1 MNILEVKN
9 VSRSYKNR
17 RKNGKKEILENVS
30 FSIEEGKFVSI
41 VGPSGCGKS
50 TLIGMLAGLDKP
62 TSGEIYIDGKLVVG
76 PDNGCGLVFQESSL
90 FPWLTVEQNME
101 FGLKVK
107 GIKKAQR
114 QELARHYLN
123 MVNLYS
129 YKDYRIHELS
139 GGMRQRISIAR
150 VLALET
156 KILIMDEPFVA
167 IDAQTQSMMH
177 DEIIKLWEKTGKTI
191 LFITHDI
198 NEAVFLS
205 DRTVVLGFH
214 PNNVKASIDIDL
226 PRPRNRESKEFL
238 GYVNEIRDI
247 IGRCSNE

>member
-1 MNILEVKN
+1 MLEVKN
-9 VSRSYKNR
+9 VSRSYKKDR
-17 RKNGKKEILENVS
+17 RHNKRTEILENVS
-30 FSIEEGKFVSI
+30 FSIKKGEFVSI

-50 TLIGMLAGLDKP
+50 TLISMLAGLDKP

-76 PDNGCGLVFQESSL
+76 PDNDCGLVFQESSL

-107 GIKKAQR
+107 GIKKEER
-114 QELARHYLN
+114 KELARYYLN
-123 MVNLYS
+123 MVNLYN

-139 GGMRQRISIAR
+139 GGMKQRISIAR

-156 KILIMDEPFVA
+156 KVLIMDEPFVA
-167 IDAQTQSMMH
+167 IDSQTQSMMH
-177 DEIIKLWEKTGKTI
+177 EEIIKLWEKTGKTI

-205 DRTVVLGFH
+205 DRTIVLGFH
-214 PNNVKASIDIDL
+214 PNNIKASIDINL
-226 PRPRNRESKEFL
+226 PRPRNRDSKEFL
-238 GYVNEIRDI
+238 DYSNEIRDI
-247 IGRCSNE
+247 IGRCTNE